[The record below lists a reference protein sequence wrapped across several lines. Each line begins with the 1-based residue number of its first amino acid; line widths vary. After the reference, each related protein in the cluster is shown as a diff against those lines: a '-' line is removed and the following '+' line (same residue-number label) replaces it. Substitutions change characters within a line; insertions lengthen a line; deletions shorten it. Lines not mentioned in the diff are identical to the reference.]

1 MTFDVCNWLLMF
13 SIEFT
18 QSTWFTTIKSIG
30 KNFQKNSWKL
40 FQLTFILQL
49 TLVNCTWSG
58 PYWRPHISTW
68 ALLHTYSC
76 QLVEETPQFIS
87 LLLPFGKLLCLHS
100 VNIFVFFHWNMYND
114 FSFFYFS
121 GKRTNLKYFG
131 QYSNILPSNNI
142 QGILT
147 MPHLH
152 PTFW

>member
-1 MTFDVCNWLLMF
+1 MSISHYMTIRGTRVGLWSNIAFWQIPSPYKWGDV
-13 SIEFT
+13 I
-18 QSTWFTTIKSIG
+18 
-30 KNFQKNSWKL
+30 
-40 FQLTFILQL
+40 
-49 TLVNCTWSG
+49 
-58 PYWRPHISTW
+58 YWRPHISTW

>member
-1 MTFDVCNWLLMF
+1 MLIIMRLFL
-13 SIEFT
+13 
-18 QSTWFTTIKSIG
+18 
-30 KNFQKNSWKL
+30 SWKILKAEAIIVKVCAKFPATHIFFGEVENWVEVLPIHYSTL
-40 FQLTFILQL
+40 FHT
-49 TLVNCTWSG
+49 
-58 PYWRPHISTW
+58 ISTCLV
-68 ALLHTYSC
+68 AHTYSC

-147 MPHLH
+147 MPYLH